1 MPTLAEL
8 GVDVEFVNWRGFF
21 APPGT
26 SREEVEAWVEL
37 LRAMLATP
45 EWEEVRRRNGW
56 VEIFHP
62 GDEFAAFLTEQ
73 ERELAD
79 ADGRARDAPARS
91 V

>member
-1 MPTLAEL
+1 MPSSSTGAASS
-8 GVDVEFVNWRGFF
+8 R
-21 APPGT
+21 PPGT

-62 GDEFAAFLTEQ
+62 GDEFATFLTEQ
-73 ERELAD
+73 EAELAELM
-79 ADGRARDAPARS
+79 DGLAMRRAER
-91 V
+91 